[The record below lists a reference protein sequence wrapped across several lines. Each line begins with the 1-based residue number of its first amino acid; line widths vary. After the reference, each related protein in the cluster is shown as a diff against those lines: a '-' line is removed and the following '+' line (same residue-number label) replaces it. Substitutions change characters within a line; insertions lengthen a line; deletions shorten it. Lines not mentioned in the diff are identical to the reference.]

1 MSDNV
6 ERIMTYYNQAR
17 SKTVS
22 PRFLTEKLCDA
33 IDQQKNLELIIE
45 DQKTQLKEA
54 EKVIDFYAW
63 SFSEECELHD
73 EYDIKFVGSQ
83 SGRKAREYKAKYNK
97 DKG

>member
-1 MSDNV
+1 MSDDIPCNNCGVKFSDV
-6 ERIMTYYNQAR
+6 EQLRKDAYDSDQDFWRMNELFIKKQA
-17 SKTVS
+17 
-22 PRFLTEKLCDA
+22 
-33 IDQQKNLELIIE
+33 
-45 DQKTQLKEA
+45 QLKEA